1 MPMSRPATYTDENLQ
16 SNYST
21 SSVLKN
27 ATNIQ
32 EILIVAL
39 GSHGSRPL
47 LFVRTNTDLFIY
59 MVCSYSYK
67 FIF

>member
-1 MPMSRPATYTDENLQ
+1 MSRPANKEENPQ

-27 ATNIQ
+27 ATNIK
-32 EILIVAL
+32 EILMVAL

-47 LFVRTNTDLFIY
+47 LFVRTNTDLYIY
-59 MVCSYSYK
+59 MVSLNYK
-67 FIF
+67 QIITIK

>member
-1 MPMSRPATYTDENLQ
+1 MPMSRPATNNEDNPLQ
-16 SNYST
+16 SNCST

-27 ATNIQ
+27 ATNIK
-32 EILIVAL
+32 EILMVAL

-59 MVCSYSYK
+59 MVSENH
-67 FIF
+67 